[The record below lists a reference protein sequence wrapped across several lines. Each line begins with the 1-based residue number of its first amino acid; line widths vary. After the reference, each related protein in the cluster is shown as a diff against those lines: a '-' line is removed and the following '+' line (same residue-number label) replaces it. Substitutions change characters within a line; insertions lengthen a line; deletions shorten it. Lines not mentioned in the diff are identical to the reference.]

1 MQTLLYSQ
9 IRDIAERV
17 RTNPAIRF
25 WDEDEDGN
33 LQELGEDNIVR
44 YLNDFLPAAGIFS
57 LPDQESKGVPRHQLI
72 YFFENRVEAIDE
84 QQFETVIRKVLEE
97 SGYRNVY
104 QRIHFKNF
112 RMCY

>member
-33 LQELGEDNIVR
+33 LQELGEEHIVR
-44 YLNDFLPAAGIFS
+44 YLNDFLPAS
-57 LPDQESKGVPRHQLI
+57 LSCLIRTPR
-72 YFFENRVEAIDE
+72 
-84 QQFETVIRKVLEE
+84 
-97 SGYRNVY
+97 VY
-104 QRIHFKNF
+104 PIIN
-112 RMCY
+112 

>member
-1 MQTLLYSQ
+1 MKTLLYSQ
-9 IRDIAERV
+9 IRNIAEHV

-72 YFFENRVEAIDE
+72 YFFENRVALF
-84 QQFETVIRKVLEE
+84 QSRTRRAPARFSPGCQ
-97 SGYRNVY
+97 SGYGPVF
-104 QRIHFKNF
+104 QVIAL
-112 RMCY
+112 